1 MRLLLYLA
9 TKKFAIKPL
18 LRADRLQEKTRG
30 NFLDKNK
37 KGRRFYA
44 AAFDKSRI
52 FISVSFSL
60 KFRK

>member
-9 TKKFAIKPL
+9 TKSSQQKIYCELKG
-18 LRADRLQEKTRG
+18 LQQKKRG

-37 KGRRFYA
+37 KA
-44 AAFDKSRI
+44 AGFMLRPLINRELST
-52 FISVSFSL
+52 SVSFSL